1 MAEEDEEEDDAEKM
15 AAARLRLE
23 EEDRGMKSEMER
35 QDRRRNQ
42 ESLFRGGD
50 ADVANVVRSLHER
63 YQRTT
68 QLAQDLDDF
77 DEGIPFGDSA
87 RTSLAAS
94 RHAATRQANAPSL
107 TDPRLWVVPCKS
119 GYEREAVVSLMNK
132 FIAMVSAGHPMRI
145 CGAMST
151 GLRGFIYVESRSEP
165 EVHVAVKGLRLL
177 RGWSMRMVPM
187 TDMVAVVSTDVD
199 APCGSGTK
207 YRGLRV
213 GDWARVSREKY
224 QGDLCR
230 IVALGNGAS
239 SAVIMLVPRFDVFS
253 DTTGSADAVVGASG
267 KMRPA
272 MRLFNA
278 SEVIAAGGAVI
289 QRKFRFNENAGA
301 ASRGWTLSD
310 ETFDVYENGSY
321 LRGFLYKEINVA
333 TMLKPGDADP
343 TLDELQRFVIET
355 QEPKQPEGSKQ
366 EQDFEFKSSL
376 NAQIE
381 SLARGG
387 ENKNR
392 SKIAAFARDDKV
404 EAIDGEM
411 QGIVFVVE
419 RVEASGIV
427 SCRAVDEPRL
437 QGASIPIESQ
447 RLLKCISVGSHVK
460 VEDGK
465 FAGQTGVVLER
476 GVLDDDHVAVI
487 LTDCGGREI
496 TVRLAHVQ
504 ESSEISSGLDALKG
518 YELHDLVLLPLGTVG
533 VITYVS
539 SDDLEVLTSRG
550 ELRNVRPAEIARKLN
565 QESGRSVSLDSKD
578 EHVRETDLVVLDD
591 GQAAGVLATVV
602 RIHRAS
608 LWLLNV
614 ASGAAL
620 APRGG
625 LFVKK
630 SREVHVAGDRASG
643 TVLAD
648 AYMGLGKQRVV
659 NEDQFNNRA
668 ANGRSARDP
677 MVGRTVRI
685 CKGNYKGLAG
695 IVTNATSTHVTVELH
710 TRNRS
715 VTQPRENI
723 KFLSGTAGGDL
734 ELDVQRRIAGSGAHN
749 TDPLSTPFLTQA
761 TPILGGATPQYGA
774 VTPHHSTPSQSTTT
788 PTRSIPTPAYGSH
801 TPHHY
806 GSFTPARA
814 NATPNHSQSGAE
826 DVWRP
831 RVLATPRNIGRS
843 PLQSAMSP
851 NSFSHRSK
859 SPSLSGVYSG
869 TPISA
874 TLPSA
879 SRSEVWCVSGCEAKL
894 QDGKICKITHADV
907 QKSIVTVALKETP
920 ASTRTVPVSALVRVE
935 PKAGDKVRVVDGDN
949 VYDAELLSIEDSD
962 GIIKVDNGEYKIIDF
977 SAIAKIAAF

>member
-1 MAEEDEEEDDAEKM
+1 M
-15 AAARLRLE
+15 
-23 EEDRGMKSEMER
+23 G
-35 QDRRRNQ
+35 
-42 ESLFRGGD
+42 
-50 ADVANVVRSLHER
+50 
-63 YQRTT
+63 
-68 QLAQDLDDF
+68 
-77 DEGIPFGDSA
+77 
-87 RTSLAAS
+87 
-94 RHAATRQANAPSL
+94 
-107 TDPRLWVVPCKS
+107 
-119 GYEREAVVSLMNK
+119 
-132 FIAMVSAGHPMRI
+132 
-145 CGAMST
+145 
-151 GLRGFIYVESRSEP
+151 
-165 EVHVAVKGLRLL
+165 
-177 RGWSMRMVPM
+177 
-187 TDMVAVVSTDVD
+187 DMVAVASTDLD
-199 APCGSGTK
+199 AAGGNGAK
-207 YRGLRV
+207 RKHMRV
-213 GDWARVSREKY
+213 GDWARVSRDKY
-224 QGDLCR
+224 RGDLCR
-230 IVALGNGAS
+230 IVSLGDSRS
-239 SAVIMLVPRFDVFS
+239 SAVIMLVPRVDVS
-253 DTTGSADAVVGASG
+253 SNSVAEIIGIGRKASRN
-267 KMRPA
+267 KVRPP

-278 SEVIAAGGAVI
+278 SEVVAAGGDVT
-289 QRKFRFNENAGA
+289 QRRFRYNGNAGG
-301 ASRGWTLSD
+301 ASRNWAFAD
-310 ETFDVYENGSY
+310 ETFDIFENGSY
-321 LRGFLYKEINVA
+321 LRGFLYKEINVS
-333 TMLKPGDADP
+333 TMLQRGDVNP
-343 TLDELQRFVIET
+343 TLDELQRFVVDDLE
-355 QEPKQPEGSKQ
+355 EGSGYSYDDDDNTNAKRATAKKQ
-366 EQDFEFKSSL
+366 QCSL
-376 NAQIE
+376 LMQIE
-381 SLARGG
+381 QLAQGSGG
-387 ENKNR
+387 SSQNNGELTKGL
-392 SKIAAFARDDKV
+392 AVFARNDKV

-419 RVEASGIV
+419 RVESAGGVVYCKAI
-427 SCRAVDEPRL
+427 DEPRL
-437 QGASIPIESQ
+437 QGTLVPMEPRRLIKSIP
-447 RLLKCISVGSHVK
+447 VGGHVK
-460 VEDGK
+460 VGDGK
-465 FAGQTGVVLER
+465 YAGQTGVVLER
-476 GVLDDDHVAVI
+476 GELDGDHVAVL

-496 TVRLAHVQ
+496 TVRLVHVH
-504 ESSEISSGLDALKG
+504 ESGEISKGLDALEG
-518 YELHDLVLLPLGTVG
+518 YELHDLVLLPLGVVG
-533 VITYVS
+533 VVAHVAT
-539 SDDLEVLTSRG
+539 DDLEVLTSRG
-550 ELRNVRPAEIARKLN
+550 DLLIVRPAEIARKLN
-565 QESGRSVSLDSKD
+565 QESARNVSLDSKD
-578 EHVRETDLVVLDD
+578 EHVRETDHVILDE
-591 GQAAGVLATVV
+591 GHNTGTLATVI
-602 RIHRAS
+602 RAHRAS

-614 ASGAAL
+614 ISGATTI
-620 APRGG
+620 PCGG

-630 SREVHVAGDRASG
+630 SRQVHVAGDRASG
-643 TVLAD
+643 NTLAD
-648 AYMGLGKQRVV
+648 TYMGLGKQRIVI
-659 NEDQFNNRA
+659 EDQFNNKI
-668 ANGRSARDP
+668 ANNRGRSAGRDP
-677 MVGRTVRI
+677 FVGRTVRI

-695 IVTNATSTHVTVELH
+695 IVTNATTTHVTVELH

-788 PTRSIPTPAYGSH
+788 PTRSIPTTAYGSH

-977 SAIAKIAAF
+977 SAIAKVADF